1 MTASVDAG
9 RCTVEVGS
17 QHEFGVSLS
26 EVVVVSRAAAGE
38 VEQALAKA
46 GALKRWVD
54 VMMLARAG
62 LGVRG
67 GAVITSVCLVA
78 VETVII
84 TTAHALKLEVIKIYA
99 IRTTVYRR
107 RRIVGHTT
115 FTLMIR
121 LVLNV

>member
-1 MTASVDAG
+1 M
-9 RCTVEVGS
+9 
-17 QHEFGVSLS
+17 
-26 EVVVVSRAAAGE
+26 SRAAAGE

-46 GALKRWVD
+46 DALSRRID

-62 LGVRG
+62 LGIRG
-67 GAVITSVCLVA
+67 GAVITSVCLVV

-84 TTAHALKLEVIKIYA
+84 TTAHALELEIIKIYA

-121 LVLNV
+121 LVFNI